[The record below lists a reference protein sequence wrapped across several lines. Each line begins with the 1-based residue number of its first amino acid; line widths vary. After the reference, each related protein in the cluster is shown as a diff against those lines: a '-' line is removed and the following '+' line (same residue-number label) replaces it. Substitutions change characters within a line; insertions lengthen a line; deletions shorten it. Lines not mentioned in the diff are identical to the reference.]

1 MKKFEIIEHTADFS
15 FRVFGKTVEELFE
28 NGASALMEL
37 MFNASLKKE
46 IKLQEKEIRI
56 NSIDTDTLFI
66 DWLREIHYLAVV
78 EKKITKRIHITKLND
93 KTINAQIWTTGL
105 NPEDKTIREIKA
117 ITYHNIKIIRK
128 NDFMYVDIVCDV

>member
-1 MKKFEIIEHTADFS
+1 M
-15 FRVFGKTVEELFE
+15 
-28 NGASALMEL
+28 
-37 MFNASLKKE
+37 
-46 IKLQEKEIRI
+46 
-56 NSIDTDTLFI
+56 
-66 DWLREIHYLAVV
+66 
-78 EKKITKRIHITKLND
+78 EKKITQKIQISKLND

>member
-1 MKKFEIIEHTADFS
+1 MKKFEIISHTADFS
-15 FRVFGKTVEELFE
+15 FRVFGKTIQELFE

-56 NSIDTDTLFI
+56 NSLDTATLFI
-66 DWLREIHYLAVV
+66 DWLREIHYLAIV
-78 EKKITKRIHITKLND
+78 EKKITQKIQISKLND

-117 ITYHNIKIIRK
+117 ITYHNIKIIYK
-128 NDFMYVDIVCDV
+128 KDFIYADIVCDV